1 MGGATVEGPLFGPAL
16 RVRRVVA
23 PMAEARLRS
32 HGASSQGL
40 LFCSGQGALLEA
52 CSGPQEAR
60 LLGGDQGGQ
69 IRHVWATDE
78 SSVEILLCF
87 LADGLWSRA
96 ALRRSRKVYVSD
108 SRRRG
113 RVSRARS
120 LFRARRS
127 LETCSDLQEIG
138 IHHSDPE
145 HQGGHVLRCVYLV
158 LHESVTMRRRR
169 GLPRLGDSEAHHC
182 SRDSGTPRLGTRN
195 ASRGPVGRAGDI
207 SP

>member
-1 MGGATVEGPLFGPAL
+1 ML
-16 RVRRVVA
+16 
-23 PMAEARLRS
+23 
-32 HGASSQGL
+32 GL
-40 LFCSGQGALLEA
+40 PRGQTSWGWRYLSTRA
-52 CSGPQEAR
+52 GR
-60 LLGGDQGGQ
+60 F
-69 IRHVWATDE
+69 RFVWATDE
-78 SSVEILLCF
+78 RSVGILLCF
-87 LADGLWSRA
+87 LADVLWSRA

-169 GLPRLGDSEAHHC
+169 GLPLLGDSDAHHC
-182 SRDSGTPRLGTRN
+182 RGGARGLRDSQVCSSDFGSLSVRRTSGTP
-195 ASRGPVGRAGDI
+195 
-207 SP
+207 